1 MKLAKLFMLLL
12 LVSGVYTVSAQ
23 PVIVGT
29 TATNKNVVLEEL
41 TGKTCQY
48 CPDGHKRAAQLRA
61 ANPGRVVL
69 VNIHTGSYAA
79 GTPNYRSAWGDYVGG
94 LYTVSGYPTGTVN
107 RTAFGG
113 GTVMDNR
120 GTWTGN
126 AATVLGQ
133 ASPVNVGA
141 NAAVNLDNRQ
151 LVVDVEAYYTS
162 AGTGASNNMHTIIT
176 QDNIPGPQSGGA
188 AYYPAQIL
196 PNGDY
201 NHMHMMRHNL
211 SPNAGEPV
219 ATITAMTTYTNQ
231 YTYTVPANYNAIAVN
246 LADILVSVYVSE
258 AAATASIVTGSEAN
272 MSWTTA
278 TPLGATSG
286 VATID
291 ATLGAVCGTTTE
303 ATWQVTNSGNAALT
317 TATFEYTV
325 NGGTPGTYQHTFTTP
340 LATGQY
346 ADVIVTGISGLSPNG
361 ASSTIDLSI
370 TMLNGGA
377 NPNTNVSNAHM
388 VATASMKSGTSTAVS
403 LALTTDAYG
412 SETTWELVDE
422 TTGSTVMQG
431 GPYNDL
437 TAAGT
442 TVQTPVNG
450 TLVDGHCY
458 KFLISDAYGD
468 GINSGYGVGS
478 YTLTAGTTT
487 LSSGGT
493 FTSVDGEKFVYDF
506 ATGIAPVVAHDNDI
520 KIMPNPVRNNMA
532 LEFTVAE
539 LSDLN
544 ISVINALGQQVA
556 QVANGAFE
564 GTNVIDVN
572 TGDLVSGVYFLNITS
587 LVGTSTKRF
596 IVQK

>member
-1 MKLAKLFMLLL
+1 MKLTKLFMLLL

-69 VNIHTGSYAA
+69 VNIHTGGYAS
-79 GTPNYRSAWGDYVGG
+79 GTPNYRSAWGDYVGA
-94 LYTVSGYPTGTVN
+94 LYSVSGYPTGTVN
-107 RTAFGG
+107 RTDFGSG
-113 GTVMDNR
+113 VMTSR
-120 GTWTGN
+120 GDWNTN
-126 AATVLGQ
+126 AATTLGQ

-151 LVVDVEAYYTS
+151 LVVDVEAYYTA
-162 AGTGASNNMHTIIT
+162 AGTGATNNMHTIIT
-176 QDNIPGPQSGGA
+176 QDNIPGPQTGGA
-188 AYYPAQIL
+188 TYYPAQIL

-211 SPNAGEPV
+211 SPNAGESI
-219 ATITAMTTYTNQ
+219 ATIAATTTYTNQ
-231 YTYTVPANYNAIAVN
+231 YTYTVPANYNSIAVN
-246 LADILVSVYVSE
+246 LADILVAVYVSG
-258 AAATASIVTGSEAN
+258 AASTDAVITGADAN

-286 VATID
+286 VAAMD
-291 ATLGAVCGTTTE
+291 ASLGAVCGTTVD
-303 ATWQVTNSGNAALT
+303 ATWQVTNAGNAALT

-346 ADVIVTGISGLSPNG
+346 ADVTIPAIPGLTPNG
-361 ASSTIDLSI
+361 ATSTVDLSI
-370 TMLNGGA
+370 TMLNGGT
-377 NPNTNVSNAHM
+377 NPNTNVSNAHS
-388 VATASMKSGTSTAVS
+388 VSTASMKSASTTAVS
-403 LALTTDAYG
+403 LALTTDRYG

-422 TTGSTVMQG
+422 TNGSTVMQG
-431 GPYNDL
+431 GPYANL
-437 TAAGT
+437 TANGV
-442 TVQTPVNG
+442 TVQPVVNG

-458 KFLISDAYGD
+458 KFIINDSYGD
-468 GINSGYGVGS
+468 GINSGYGAGS
-478 YTLTAGTTT
+478 FTLTAGTTT

-493 FTSVDGEKFVYDF
+493 FTSAAGDKFVYDF
-506 ATGIAPVVAHDNDI
+506 VTGITPVVAHNDDI
-520 KIMPNPVRNNMA
+520 KIMPNPVHNNMT

-556 QVANGAFE
+556 QVANGAYE
-564 GTNVIDVN
+564 GTNTIDVN
-572 TGDLVSGVYFLNITS
+572 TSNLVSGVYFLNITS
-587 LVGTSTKRF
+587 QVGTSTKRF
-596 IVQK
+596 VVER